1 MIDADKL
8 KERLG
13 ASEYRRILGRCGFD
27 ISGESGTDLEGILGP
42 SALGEGDSGNFAVNL
57 EEGLVKDWGS
67 TGYQGDVLDVVQDT
81 QRLDFQEA
89 LQWIAEELDLDA
101 DALQSENGSTSSSE
115 STRSAPRGDGR
126 ANGRPEMP
134 EASNGLPKPPEDPEP
149 VVTHE
154 QVSNW
159 HGQLMGEGEAPRA
172 ARQYLV
178 GRAVTEGTMRAAH
191 IGLAHSPGD
200 NRAEWWIMIPVP
212 RRDLEEAPVVAVK
225 GFGFDP
231 EAGGWKHKDGRKIPR
246 NAGSAALLNLVDATR
261 DTDSAV
267 VVCEGELDALS
278 AYAQGFHAVSGT
290 AGAGTFN
297 PEWARLIAEMEPAQE
312 NGVVVAYDGDEKG
325 RSNAPD
331 TAEALHGAG
340 LEPRVA
346 SLPDGKD
353 VNDVLVE
360 GGSTD
365 LHAHL
370 AEADSYTPPEPELDV
385 SEPAT
390 KEEEDGR
397 EYEPFPI
404 GALPDAVEKYVRA
417 STRALGE
424 EMPPAMVGVPTLSVL
439 AGAIGNSAKLRLKKS
454 WTEPATLWSAI
465 VAPSGSTKSPAF
477 SHALRPIYKRE
488 AEAKKE
494 YERELANWK
503 AQEDPDP
510 RDKPTRTRFR
520 TGDATPEAVVKV
532 LEDNP
537 RGVLLARDE
546 IGAWIGSFDRYVNG
560 AADLQFWIEVWG
572 GIQASRDRA
581 GEGNTTITDPVVP
594 VTGTIQPGTLK
605 EKLGEI
611 HFDTGFASRLILCQ
625 PPTRP
630 KRWTEAD
637 VSETVRVI
645 YEKLLQLL
653 YDTPSGMEVGLS
665 PGAKELWIDYYNSAN
680 ASLEDRPEGP
690 LRAVAA
696 KGITHT
702 ARLALVLHRCR
713 QASGEVPTGEDS
725 TAPVTEETMQGALR
739 LGEWLT
745 EETLRVYQDHQLGRE
760 ALPPIRR
767 FLVNLPERFKT
778 SEALEIAE
786 ADDIPERT
794 SKKWLSDLVESGDL
808 DRIRRGH
815 YRKV

>member
-8 KERLG
+8 KKRLG
-13 ASEYRRILGRCGFD
+13 ASEHRRILGRCGFD
-27 ISGESGTDLEGILGP
+27 ISGERGTDLEGILGP

-101 DALQSENGSTSSSE
+101 DALQSENGSTSSSK

-159 HGQLMGEGEAPRA
+159 HGRLMGEGEAPRA

-178 GRAVTEGTMRAAH
+178 SRAVTEGTMRAAH

-231 EAGGWKHKDGRKIPR
+231 EAGDWKRKDGRKIPR

-297 PEWARLIAEMEPAQE
+297 PEWARLIAEMKAAQE

-325 RSNAPD
+325 RTNAPD

-340 LEPRVA
+340 LEPHVA

-360 GGSTD
+360 GGPTD

-370 AEADSYTPPEPELDV
+370 AEAKPYTPPEPELDV

-390 KEEEDGR
+390 EEEEDGR
-397 EYEPFPI
+397 EYEPFPLD
-404 GALPDAVEKYVRA
+404 ALPNVVRAYVRA
-417 STRALGE
+417 ATRSLGE
-424 EMPPAMVGVPTLSVL
+424 EMPSALVGVPTLSVL
-439 AGAIGNSAKLRLKKS
+439 AGAVGNAAKLRLKRS
-454 WTEPATLWSAI
+454 WTEPATLWTGI

-477 SHALRPIYKRE
+477 DHGLRPIYKRE
-488 AEAKKE
+488 AEARDA
-494 YERELANWK
+494 YQQELADWK

-510 RDKPTRTRFR
+510 RDKPTRDRFR
-520 TGDATPEAVVKV
+520 TGDATPEAVVKI
-532 LEDNP
+532 LEENP

-546 IGAWIGSFDRYVNG
+546 LGAWLGSFDRYVNG

-611 HFDTGFASRLILCQ
+611 HFDTGFASRLILCE
-625 PPTRP
+625 PPSRP

-637 VSETVRVI
+637 VSREVRDQ
-645 YEKLLQLL
+645 YERLLSDL
-653 YDTPSGMEVGLS
+653 YATPSGMDVSLTPE
-665 PGAKELWIDYYNSAN
+665 AKELWIDYYNSAN

-702 ARLALVLHRCR
+702 ARLALVLHLCR
-713 QASGEVPTGEDS
+713 RATKGASSNAKAG
-725 TAPVTEETMQGALR
+725 AETMEDALR
-739 LGEWLT
+739 LGEWLN
-745 EETLRVYQDHQLGRE
+745 EETLRVYQEHNLGAE
-760 ALPPIRR
+760 ARPPKRR
-767 FLVNLPERFKT
+767 FLDKLPSKFKT
-778 SEALEIAE
+778 SEALDIAESDEIAE
-786 ADDIPERT
+786 RT
-794 SKKWLSDLVESGDL
+794 CKRWLSDLVESGDL
-808 DRIRRGH
+808 HRIQEGH
-815 YRKV
+815 YRKL

>member
-1 MIDADKL
+1 
-8 KERLG
+8 
-13 ASEYRRILGRCGFD
+13 
-27 ISGESGTDLEGILGP
+27 
-42 SALGEGDSGNFAVNL
+42 
-57 EEGLVKDWGS
+57 
-67 TGYQGDVLDVVQDT
+67 
-81 QRLDFQEA
+81 
-89 LQWIAEELDLDA
+89 
-101 DALQSENGSTSSSE
+101 
-115 STRSAPRGDGR
+115 
-126 ANGRPEMP
+126 
-134 EASNGLPKPPEDPEP
+134 
-149 VVTHE
+149 
-154 QVSNW
+154 
-159 HGQLMGEGEAPRA
+159 
-172 ARQYLV
+172 
-178 GRAVTEGTMRAAH
+178 
-191 IGLAHSPGD
+191 
-200 NRAEWWIMIPVP
+200 
-212 RRDLEEAPVVAVK
+212 
-225 GFGFDP
+225 
-231 EAGGWKHKDGRKIPR
+231 
-246 NAGSAALLNLVDATR
+246 
-261 DTDSAV
+261 
-267 VVCEGELDALS
+267 
-278 AYAQGFHAVSGT
+278 
-290 AGAGTFN
+290 
-297 PEWARLIAEMEPAQE
+297 
-312 NGVVVAYDGDEKG
+312 
-325 RSNAPD
+325 
-331 TAEALHGAG
+331 
-340 LEPRVA
+340 
-346 SLPDGKD
+346 

-370 AEADSYTPPEPELDV
+370 AGADSYTPPEPTLNV
-385 SEPAT
+385 SDP
-390 KEEEDGR
+390 EEEDSSEEAIK

-404 GALPDAVEKYVRA
+404 GALPDVVEEYVRA

-439 AGAIGNSAKLRLKKS
+439 AGAIGNSAKLKLKKS

-477 SHALRPIYKRE
+477 SHALRPIRKRE

-494 YERELANWK
+494 YERELAEWK

-510 RDKPTRTRFR
+510 QDKPTRDRFR
-520 TGDATPEAVVKV
+520 TGDATPEAVVKI
-532 LEDNP
+532 LEENP

-546 IGAWIGSFDRYVNG
+546 LGAWLGSFDRYVNG

-725 TAPVTEETMQGALR
+725 TEPVTEETMQGALR

-745 EETLRVYQDHQLGRE
+745 EETLRVYEEHNLGAE
-760 ALPPIRR
+760 ARPPIRR
-767 FLVNLPERFKT
+767 FLDKLPERFET
-778 SEALEIAE
+778 SDAKEIAE
-786 ADDIPERT
+786 VDDLAEST
-794 SKKWLSDLVESGDL
+794 MFKWLNDLQESGDVEKL
-808 DRIRRGH
+808 QRGL
-815 YRKV
+815 YRKL

>member
-8 KERLG
+8 KNQLG
-13 ASEYRRILGRCGFD
+13 ASEHRRILDRCGFD
-27 ISGESGTDLEGILGP
+27 ISGERGDELDGVLGP
-42 SALGEGDSGNFAVNL
+42 KELGEGETGNFSVDL
-57 EEGLVKDWGS
+57 EQGLVMDWGS
-67 TGYQGDVLDVVQDT
+67 TGYEGDVLDVVQET
-81 QRLDFQEA
+81 QSLDFQEA

-101 DALQSENGSTSSSE
+101 DALQSKNGSTNSFRSTSSM
-115 STRSAPRGDGR
+115 PRGDGR
-126 ANGRPEMP
+126 ANGPEMP
-134 EASNGLPKPPEDPEP
+134 EASNGLPEPPEDPEP

-159 HGQLMGEGEAPRA
+159 HGRLMGEGEAPRA
-172 ARQYLV
+172 ARRYLE
-178 GRAVTEGTMRAAH
+178 GRAVTEGTMKAAH
-191 IGLAHSPGD
+191 VGLAHSPGD

-231 EAGGWKHKDGRKIPR
+231 EAGGWKRKDGRKIPR

-325 RSNAPD
+325 RSNAPN
-331 TAEALHGAG
+331 TAETLHGAG
-340 LEPRVA
+340 LEPCVA

-370 AEADSYTPPEPELDV
+370 TGAEPYTPPEPELDV
-385 SEPAT
+385 SELAT
-390 KEEEDGR
+390 EEEEGGR
-397 EYEPFPI
+397 EYEPFPLD
-404 GALPDAVEKYVRA
+404 ALPNVVRAYVRA
-417 STRALGE
+417 ATRSLGE
-424 EMPPAMVGVPTLSVL
+424 EMPPALVGVPTLSVL
-439 AGAIGNSAKLRLKKS
+439 AGAVGNAAKLRLKRS
-454 WTEPATLWSAI
+454 WTEPATLWTAV

-477 SHALRPIYKRE
+477 DHGLRPIYKRE
-488 AEAKKE
+488 AEARDA
-494 YERELANWK
+494 YQQELADWK

-510 RDKPTRTRFR
+510 QDKPTRDRFR
-520 TGDATPEAVVKV
+520 TGDATPEAVVKI
-532 LEDNP
+532 LEENP

-546 IGAWIGSFDRYVNG
+546 LGAWLGSFDRYVNG

-605 EKLGEI
+605 EKLGEV
-611 HFDTGFASRLILCQ
+611 HFDTGFASRLILCE
-625 PPTRP
+625 PPSRP

-637 VSETVRVI
+637 VSHTVRAS

-665 PGAKELWIDYYNSAN
+665 PGAKELWIDYYNSSN

-713 QASGEVPTGEDS
+713 QKSGEVPTGEDS
-725 TAPVTEETMQGALR
+725 TVPVAEATMEDALR

-760 ALPPIRR
+760 TLPPVRR
-767 FLVNLPERFKT
+767 FLERLPERFKT

-786 ADDIPERT
+786 ANDIPERT
-794 SKKWLSDLVESGDL
+794 AKKWLSDLVESGDL

>member
-8 KERLG
+8 QERLG

-101 DALQSENGSTSSSE
+101 DALQSENGSTSSSK

-159 HGQLMGEGEAPRA
+159 HGRLMGEGEAPRA

-178 GRAVTEGTMRAAH
+178 SRAVTEGTM
-191 IGLAHSPGD
+191 
-200 NRAEWWIMIPVP
+200 
-212 RRDLEEAPVVAVK
+212 
-225 GFGFDP
+225 
-231 EAGGWKHKDGRKIPR
+231 
-246 NAGSAALLNLVDATR
+246 
-261 DTDSAV
+261 
-267 VVCEGELDALS
+267 
-278 AYAQGFHAVSGT
+278 
-290 AGAGTFN
+290 
-297 PEWARLIAEMEPAQE
+297 
-312 NGVVVAYDGDEKG
+312 GDEKG
-325 RSNAPD
+325 RTNAPD

-340 LEPRVA
+340 LEPHVA

-360 GGSTD
+360 GGPTD

-370 AEADSYTPPEPELDV
+370 AEAKPYTPPEPELDV

-390 KEEEDGR
+390 EEEEDGR
-397 EYEPFPI
+397 EYEPFPLD
-404 GALPDAVEKYVRA
+404 ALPNVVRAYVRA
-417 STRALGE
+417 ATRSLGE
-424 EMPPAMVGVPTLSVL
+424 EMPSALVGVPTLSVL
-439 AGAIGNSAKLRLKKS
+439 AGAVGNAAKLRLKRS
-454 WTEPATLWSAI
+454 WTEPATLWTGI

-477 SHALRPIYKRE
+477 DHGLRPIYKRE
-488 AEAKKE
+488 AEARDA
-494 YERELANWK
+494 YQQELADWK

-510 RDKPTRTRFR
+510 RDKPTRDRFR
-520 TGDATPEAVVKV
+520 TGDATPEAVVKI
-532 LEDNP
+532 LEENP

-546 IGAWIGSFDRYVNG
+546 LGAWLGSFDRYVNG

-611 HFDTGFASRLILCQ
+611 HFDTGFASRLILCE
-625 PPTRP
+625 PPSRP

-637 VSETVRVI
+637 VSREVRDQ
-645 YEKLLQLL
+645 YERLLSDL
-653 YDTPSGMEVGLS
+653 YATPSGMDVSLTPE
-665 PGAKELWIDYYNSAN
+665 AKELWIDYYNSAN

-702 ARLALVLHRCR
+702 ARLALVLHLCR
-713 QASGEVPTGEDS
+713 RATKGASSNAKAG
-725 TAPVTEETMQGALR
+725 AETMEDALR
-739 LGEWLT
+739 LGEWLN
-745 EETLRVYQDHQLGRE
+745 EETLRVYQEHNLGAE
-760 ALPPIRR
+760 ARPPKRR
-767 FLVNLPERFKT
+767 FLDKLPSKFKT
-778 SEALEIAE
+778 SEALDIAESDEIAE
-786 ADDIPERT
+786 RT
-794 SKKWLSDLVESGDL
+794 CKRWLSDLVESGDL
-808 DRIRRGH
+808 HRIQEGH
-815 YRKV
+815 YRKL

>member
-13 ASEYRRILGRCGFD
+13 ASEHRRILGRCGFD
-27 ISGESGTDLEGILGP
+27 ISGERGTDLEGILGP

-101 DALQSENGSTSSSE
+101 DALQSENGSTSSSK

-159 HGQLMGEGEAPRA
+159 HGRLMGEGEAPRA

-340 LEPRVA
+340 LEPHVA
-346 SLPDGKD
+346 SLPDGRD

-370 AEADSYTPPEPELDV
+370 AEAEPYTPPEPELDV

-390 KEEEDGR
+390 KEEDGR

-494 YERELANWK
+494 YERELADWK

-605 EKLGEI
+605 EKLGEV
-611 HFDTGFASRLILCQ
+611 HFDTGFASRLILCE
-625 PPTRP
+625 PPSRP

-637 VSETVRVI
+637 VSHTVRAS
-645 YEKLLQLL
+645 YEKLLRLL
-653 YDTPSGMEVGLS
+653 YEAPAGVEVGLS

-690 LRAVAA
+690 LRALAA

-713 QASGEVPTGEDS
+713 QKSGEVPTGEDS
-725 TAPVTEETMQGALR
+725 TVPVTEATMEDALR

-745 EETLRVYQDHQLGRE
+745 EETLRVYEKHNLGAE
-760 ALPPIRR
+760 ARPPIRR
-767 FLVNLPERFKT
+767 FLDKLPERFKT
-778 SEALEIAE
+778 AEAKEIAE
-786 ADDIPERT
+786 EDEVARRT
-794 SKKWLSDLVESGDL
+794 LFKWLDDLQESGAL
-808 DRIRRGH
+808 EKIQRGL
-815 YRKV
+815 YEKT